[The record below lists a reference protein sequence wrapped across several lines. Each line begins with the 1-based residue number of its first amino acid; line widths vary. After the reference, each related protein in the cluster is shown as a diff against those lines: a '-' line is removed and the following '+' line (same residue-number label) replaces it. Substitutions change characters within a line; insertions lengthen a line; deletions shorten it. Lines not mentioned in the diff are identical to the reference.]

1 MVHILLTFIGCALGG
16 VFRYLGTLLIAR
28 FFGEGFPW
36 GTLLVNAVGS
46 FLLGLIL
53 GSGFEAK
60 DVWLSSEATCAFAA
74 LGFCGGLTTFSTF
87 SLETFSL
94 VSDQAWAKALANIL
108 GSVLLCVLCV
118 LSGYAIGEGLTQ

>member
-1 MVHILLTFIGCALGG
+1 MCPRWSFSLFGDALDRQILRRRVSL
-16 VFRYLGTLLIAR
+16 
-28 FFGEGFPW
+28 

-60 DVWLSSEATCAFAA
+60 DVWLSSEATYAFAA